1 MELALKDK
9 VILVTGG
16 AAGIGQEIVKKL
28 HALEAIPIVVDR
40 VEKVEAKW
48 GQDSST
54 IPELQWITA
63 DLVAEDQCRKA
74 VSQIIDQFGRIDGL
88 VNNAGVND
96 GVGLT
101 SSLEQFRSSIE
112 ANLIHYFTMA
122 HLCLEA
128 LKKSKGTI
136 VNIGSKVS
144 FTGQGCTSG
153 YAASKG
159 GITSLT
165 REWAVDLAA
174 FGVRVNAV
182 IPGEVMT
189 PMYDHWLRSFESPQD
204 KLQLITTNIPLE
216 KRLTTSAEVAMSVIF
231 LLSQWSSHTT
241 GQFLFVDGGYTHLD
255 RALST
260 IHTHN
265 FFE

>member
-1 MELALKDK
+1 
-9 VILVTGG
+9 LV
-16 AAGIGQEIVKKL
+16 E
-28 HALEAIPIVVDR
+28 
-40 VEKVEAKW
+40 
-48 GQDSST
+48 
-54 IPELQWITA
+54 
-63 DLVAEDQCRKA
+63 EDPCRKA
-74 VSQIIDQFGRIDGL
+74 VGQIIKQFGRIDGL
-88 VNNAGVND
+88 VNNAGMND

-101 SSLEQFRSSIE
+101 SSLDQFRSSIE

-128 LKKSKGTI
+128 LKKNKGTI

-153 YAASKG
+153 YTASKG

-189 PMYDHWLRSFESPQD
+189 PMYDQWLGSFESPQN
-204 KLQLITTNIPLE
+204 KLQAIATNIPLE
-216 KRLTTSAEVAMSVIF
+216 KRMTTSSEVAMSVIF
-231 LLSQWSSHTT
+231 LLSHWSSHTT

-255 RALST
+255 RSLST
-260 IHTHN
+260 IPTS
-265 FFE
+265 

>member
-101 SSLEQFRSSIE
+101 SSLDQFRSSIE
-112 ANLIHYFTMA
+112 ANLITILRWLIY
-122 HLCLEA
+122 A
-128 LKKSKGTI
+128 LKHLKK
-136 VNIGSKVS
+136 
-144 FTGQGCTSG
+144 
-153 YAASKG
+153 A
-159 GITSLT
+159 
-165 REWAVDLAA
+165 
-174 FGVRVNAV
+174 RV
-182 IPGEVMT
+182 
-189 PMYDHWLRSFESPQD
+189 
-204 KLQLITTNIPLE
+204 QL
-216 KRLTTSAEVAMSVIF
+216 
-231 LLSQWSSHTT
+231 
-241 GQFLFVDGGYTHLD
+241 
-255 RALST
+255 
-260 IHTHN
+260 
-265 FFE
+265 

>member
-28 HALEAIPIVVDR
+28 QALEAIPIVIDR
-40 VEKVEAKW
+40 VKKVEAKW
-48 GQDSST
+48 GQDSSI
-54 IPELQWITA
+54 IPEPQWITV
-63 DLVAEDQCRKA
+63 DLVEEDPCRKA
-74 VSQIIDQFGRIDGL
+74 VRQIINQFGRIDGL

-101 SSLEQFRSSIE
+101 SSLDQFRSSIE

-136 VNIGSKVS
+136 VNIGSKIS

-153 YAASKG
+153 
-159 GITSLT
+159 
-165 REWAVDLAA
+165 
-174 FGVRVNAV
+174 
-182 IPGEVMT
+182 
-189 PMYDHWLRSFESPQD
+189 
-204 KLQLITTNIPLE
+204 
-216 KRLTTSAEVAMSVIF
+216 
-231 LLSQWSSHTT
+231 
-241 GQFLFVDGGYTHLD
+241 
-255 RALST
+255 
-260 IHTHN
+260 
-265 FFE
+265 

>member
-1 MELALKDK
+1 MELGLKDK

-16 AAGIGQEIVKKL
+16 ASGIGQETVKKL
-28 HALEAIPIVVDR
+28 QALGAIPIVIDR
-40 VEKVEAKW
+40 VKKVEAKW
-48 GQDSST
+48 GQDSSI
-54 IPELQWITA
+54 IPELQWITV
-63 DLVAEDQCRKA
+63 DLVEEDPCHKA
-74 VSQIIDQFGRIDGL
+74 VGQIINQFGRIDGL
-88 VNNAGVND
+88 VNNAGMND

-101 SSLEQFRSSIE
+101 SSLNQFRSSIE

-128 LKKSKGTI
+128 LKKNKGTI

-153 YAASKG
+153 YTASNG

-204 KLQLITTNIPLE
+204 KLQAIATNIPLE
-216 KRLTTSAEVAMSVIF
+216 KRMTTSSVVAMSVIF
-231 LLSQWSSHTT
+231 LLSHWSSHTT

-255 RALST
+255 RSLST
-260 IHTHN
+260 IPTS
-265 FFE
+265 